1 MTISPHPRHVPG
13 PGSLIAGRYRLTSK
27 LGGGGMGAV
36 WLASDQLLDREVA
49 VKQVVST
56 DGLSDAGADDVR
68 TRALR
73 EGRMA
78 ARLNHPNAIAMHDI
92 AVDGGEPWLVMEYV
106 PSRSVAQILHSTGT
120 LPVVHSAQ
128 IGAQVA
134 AAMAT
139 AHTEGIVHRDIKP
152 GNILVATTGRDAGLV
167 KISDFG
173 ISRAKDEI
181 QTAENGV
188 ITGTPA
194 YFAPEVARGAEPTE
208 ASDVYSLGATVYT
221 AVEGTPPFGVDEDSL
236 VLLHRVARGEITPP
250 QRAGVLAP
258 VLLAMLEPS
267 PTRRPTMAQA
277 RDQLAAVAAG
287 PGGNPAA
294 VLAAPL
300 PRSEGGMPIWGGRSV
315 PRNRSGRDRTGVS
328 ARTETG
334 LPAARVRPA
343 TSHTAASPTPS
354 SADPT
359 RPAPTTTPPPAAT
372 TAADGSPS
380 VAPPPADTAQP
391 SVASRLL
398 PGTPTPPDSA
408 DRTVPVRVVLIGAG
422 IAVLVVL
429 LLLLVFL

>member
-1 MTISPHPRHVPG
+1 
-13 PGSLIAGRYRLTSK
+13 
-27 LGGGGMGAV
+27 MGAV